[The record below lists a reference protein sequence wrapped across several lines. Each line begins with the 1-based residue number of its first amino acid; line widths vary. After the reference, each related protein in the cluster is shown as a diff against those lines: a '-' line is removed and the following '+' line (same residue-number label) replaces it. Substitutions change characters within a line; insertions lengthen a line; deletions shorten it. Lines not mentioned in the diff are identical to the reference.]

1 MGNEAALSVP
11 TGLAIRR
18 CLKQPNFVRCGDAVK
33 CHKPFSAVNL
43 S

>member
-18 CLKQPNFVRCGDAVK
+18 ATRNEATAARTNAAAPAISML
-33 CHKPFSAVNL
+33 
-43 S
+43 